1 MAGTGPGIRVRILAA
16 RHASLPPEPKVLSKF
31 YTLWP
36 AQGGKPIYGGE
47 RTCDGKNLPSIFQE
61 KEARTVAKK
70 AKKAKKKGK

>member
-1 MAGTGPGIRVRILAA
+1 VPGGSFHDLASDHEEILQIVS
-16 RHASLPPEPKVLSKF
+16 RKE
-31 YTLWP
+31 
-36 AQGGKPIYGGE
+36 GEPIYSGE